1 MYMLVCPHLSDIM
14 WPIFNQLNLTDMYD
28 LSTTVL
34 DPRQRVP
41 NKTDMTQVLFGSQII
56 TKIQNRKDHLLGEP
70 VARALGAQCSERA
83 SLKHFLSG
91 V

>member
-1 MYMLVCPHLSDIM
+1 MLVCPHLSHIM
-14 WPIFNQLNLTDMYD
+14 WTIFNQLNLTDMYD

-41 NKTDMTQVLFGSQII
+41 NKTDVTQVLFGSQII
-56 TKIQNRKDHLLGEP
+56 TKIQNGKEHLLGEP
-70 VARALGAQCSERA
+70 VARGLGAQCSERA
-83 SLKHFLSG
+83 SLKHFHSG